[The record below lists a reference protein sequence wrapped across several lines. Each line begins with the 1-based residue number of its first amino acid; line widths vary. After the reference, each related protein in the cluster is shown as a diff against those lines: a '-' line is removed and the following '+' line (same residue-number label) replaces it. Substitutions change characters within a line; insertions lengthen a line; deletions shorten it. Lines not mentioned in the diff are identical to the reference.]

1 MQTDDPALVSV
12 DPAAPGP
19 PESRRHDLDALRA
32 FAMLLGIVLHVSLSF
47 FPMFWPVQ
55 DTQKTDAFGLLFLM
69 IHGFRMPLFFLLSGY
84 FTMMIYRKRGLAE
97 LLRQRA
103 KRILIPCLLGLMTV
117 VPLMKLATGW
127 ALNRSVLAAP
137 ALQEPLFDAIRSN
150 NSQAVQDR
158 IRQGDHPDQLDGR
171 FKVSALSW
179 ACLTGNVDTVQV
191 LLDAKANVNIP
202 NGDGNTPILAAAFVG
217 QDKIVRLLLERGAN
231 PNGPNPNGTRAI
243 DSANA
248 PHELTTGV
256 LELLGLPRPDLDQLD
271 AGRARVRE
279 LLQPLTPATENA
291 ADTAPSVVQRAD
303 TFLRPRVAAYTSF
316 LKSDRFQ
323 IGSGT
328 RSFHLVTTSVFDH
341 LWFLWFLCWM
351 VAGFAIAER
360 LGFWSLH
367 GPLRGNRNLWLLPAT
382 ILPQLF
388 MGAEMP
394 VFGPDTSTGLLP
406 MPHLLVYYAIFFAFG
421 AAHFDARE
429 QQQDLGNRYWLL
441 IGSSVFLVLPLGLVM
456 MGQRIPS
463 AIIQPIYAWAVC
475 FGCIGLFRR
484 YLRSPNSKIRYL
496 SDASYWMY
504 LIHLP
509 LVIGLQSLF
518 QSLSWPAL
526 LKFALIN
533 LIAMGLLLV
542 TYQLL
547 VRNTV
552 IGLLLNGRRTGGP
565 SVPSAVTAN

>member
-1 MQTDDPALVSV
+1 MQSVDSALVTV
-12 DPAAPGP
+12 DSAAPLP
-19 PESRRHDLDALRA
+19 PEARRNDLDALRA

-97 LLRQRA
+97 LLRQRG
-103 KRILIPCLLGLMTV
+103 KRILIPCLLGLVTV

-127 ALNRSVLAAP
+127 ALSRSVLAAP
-137 ALQEPLFDAIRSN
+137 AIQEPLFDAIRSN
-150 NSQAVQDR
+150 DPRAVQDR
-158 IRQGDHPDQLDGR
+158 IGQGDKPDQLDAR
-171 FKVSALSW
+171 FEVSALSW
-179 ACLTGNVDTVQV
+179 ACLTGNAEVVEV
-191 LLDAKANVNIP
+191 LLNAKANVNIP

-217 QDKIVRLLLERGAN
+217 QDKIVQRLLENGAE
-231 PNGPNPNGTRAI
+231 PNGSNPNGTRAI

-256 LELLGLPRPDLDQLD
+256 LQLLGLPAPDLDQME

-279 LLQPLTPATENA
+279 LLRPLSLETGKV
-291 ADTAPSVVQRAD
+291 ADTVPSAVQRAD
-303 TFLRPRVAAYTSF
+303 SFLKASVAAYTSIM
-316 LKSDRFQ
+316 KSGRFQ
-323 IGSGT
+323 VGSGA

-360 LGFWSLH
+360 LCFWTLH

-421 AAHFDARE
+421 AAHFDVRE
-429 QQQDLGNRYWLL
+429 QQQNLGKRYWLL
-441 IGSSVFLVLPLGLVM
+441 IGSSVFLVLPLGLVT

-463 AIIQPIYAWAVC
+463 AMIQPIYAWAVS
-475 FGCIGLFRR
+475 FGCMGLFRR
-484 YLRSPNSKIRYL
+484 YLPYPNSKIRYL

-504 LIHLP
+504 LMHLP

-518 QSLSWPAL
+518 QGSGLPAL

-542 TYQLL
+542 TYQFL

-552 IGLLLNGRRTGGP
+552 IGLLLNGRRADGP
-565 SVPSAVTAN
+565 PLPSRATAS